1 MLKWHFHLQ
10 DLYAHKV
17 KCSIVDLYLI
27 AFATCFTMG
36 LKSAQRLPHLFDKEA
51 TVLFPGKS
59 VLEICTFLLYL
70 FYCHSENEDVYKQV
84 IHEIPCIGVITL
96 RPLNLHIWTV
106 HRSDVWLD
114 WAQMSMI
121 SLSSL
126 EDRVY
131 YCSINVEYVSV

>member
-1 MLKWHFHLQ
+1 
-10 DLYAHKV
+10 
-17 KCSIVDLYLI
+17 
-27 AFATCFTMG
+27 MG

-96 RPLNLHIWTV
+96 RPLNLHI
-106 HRSDVWLD
+106 
-114 WAQMSMI
+114 
-121 SLSSL
+121 
-126 EDRVY
+126 
-131 YCSINVEYVSV
+131 